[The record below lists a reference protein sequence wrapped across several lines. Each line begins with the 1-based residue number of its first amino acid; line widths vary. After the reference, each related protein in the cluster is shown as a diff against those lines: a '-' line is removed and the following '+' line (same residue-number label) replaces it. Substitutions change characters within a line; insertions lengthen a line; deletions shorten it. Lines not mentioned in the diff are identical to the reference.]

1 MNIFALFLAQTFSA
15 NNHISSFRENNKL
28 TFFLFFLNRILKN
41 IYTLV
46 KTIYKNLP
54 IFSCFGWV
62 LGANYP
68 LVTSPTWSRWFNVE
82 LQLILWAS
90 RGQHLLNPLLLEAEE
105 PCSTWKLCSFSNHRW
120 VILIRIKHCI
130 RVDQGP
136 FVALLSKTTSELLMQ
151 IDTEINLKLFGTEK
165 K

>member
-1 MNIFALFLAQTFSA
+1 MNIFALFLAQTLFSA

-28 TFFLFFLNRILKN
+28 TFFLFFLNKILKN

-120 VILIRIKHCI
+120 VILIRIM
-130 RVDQGP
+130 
-136 FVALLSKTTSELLMQ
+136 SKTTLELLMQ

-165 K
+165 KINFFTKFPCS